1 MAEKDNEQKRILN
14 IDNKEYIINDMT
26 NYQKSI
32 LSDIENYQ
40 MQIDRLNR
48 WKEGQVY
55 VLSRSLQE
63 QEDDVIKDDHSPH
76 APGDEND

>member
-63 QEDDVIKDDHSPH
+63 QEDDVIKYDHSPH
-76 APGDEND
+76 DPGDEND

>member
-1 MAEKDNEQKRILN
+1 MADKDNEQKRILN

-76 APGDEND
+76 DPGDEND

>member
-63 QEDDVIKDDHSPH
+63 QEDDVIKKDHSPH
-76 APGDEND
+76 DPGDEND

>member
-32 LSDIENYQ
+32 LNDIENYQ

-63 QEDDVIKDDHSPH
+63 QEDDVI
-76 APGDEND
+76 

>member
-1 MAEKDNEQKRILN
+1 MADKDNEQKRILN

-32 LSDIENYQ
+32 LNDIENYQ

-76 APGDEND
+76 DPGDEND

>member
-76 APGDEND
+76 DPGDEND